1 MMPEGT
7 LNESASTAVWP
18 AKRLV
23 TRSTMTGSA
32 MPPQAKGEGRRG
44 KGEAWSLRGDAEQL
58 ASLTHSGDE
67 GVDVVDVIID
77 VEGRARGRRN
87 AQSSHQRLRAVV
99 AGPNTDAV
107 AVQDRRQVVRMNVA
121 VRKRNDAGTVV
132 ARSIDRD
139 ALDLRQAFDSQAGE
153 LLLVCG
159 DLVQSQLLEIGDG
172 GAEPDGGFHVR
183 SPAFELVGDL
193 VPSGTVIPNPLDHLA
208 AAVVGRHRLEQRR
221 LGDQR
226 PASHGSEH
234 FVSG

>member
-7 LNESASTAVWP
+7 LRDSASTAVWP

-32 MPPQAKGEGRRG
+32 IPPKTTGVGKWRKGLGRNSEQFARL
-44 KGEAWSLRGDAEQL
+44 AHRGDQ
-58 ASLTHSGDE
+58 SI
-67 GVDVVDVIID
+67 DVIDVIVD
-77 VEGRARGRRN
+77 VEGRARGRRH
-87 AQSSHQRLRAVV
+87 AQATHQGLRAVV

-107 AVQDRRQVVRMNVA
+107 AVQDRRQVVGVNVT
-121 VRKRNDAGTVV
+121 VRERHDAGSVV

-139 ALDLRQAFDSQAGE
+139 ALDLRQALDSQAGE
-153 LLLVCG
+153 LLLVRG

-172 GAEPDGGFHVR
+172 GAEPDGGLHVR

-193 VPSGTVIPNPLDHLA
+193 VPSGMVIPNPLDHLA
-208 AAVVGRHRLEQRR
+208 AAVVGRHRLEQRW

-234 FVSG
+234 LVAG